1 MATLQT
7 DETPCILAYW
17 IEVLRAT
24 SSKVSGVDAN
34 GAEFLDLTHASLA

>member
-1 MATLQT
+1 MATIET

-24 SSKVSGVDAN
+24 STKVHGVEAN
-34 GAEFLDLTHASLA
+34 GAEFLDLTKAFLA